1 MLISSLSKNDG
12 PTWSMGNSTHTT
24 SIHILDD
31 DSLLYLFYLY
41 RPFLLGEDQDD
52 GARLIGGERQWADER
67 WWYNLAQVCRRWRTL
82 ILGSAP
88 HLHLCLVC
96 TYGTPVADM
105 LSHSPP
111 LPLVID
117 FFDGDCDL
125 SAEDEEGIILAL
137 EQRDRVHRIRIQM
150 PVSSG
155 PNVQRLI
162 VAFNEEY
169 PMLEYLIMLPS
180 TEDSSTALMLPE
192 TFQAPH
198 LCHLALR
205 GFVLPTGSRLLTT
218 APGIATLCLLIG
230 PPSAYFQPNALL
242 RWISLMPQLETLF
255 IDFLFPVPKRDVE
268 RQLVQT
274 PIMTHVTLPNL
285 RWFAFK
291 GVSSYMEA
299 IVHWI
304 TTPRLEKL
312 DFNFYKQLSFSVPRL
327 LHFMHITENLKFDR
341 AKFEFFS
348 NEVHVEVYPRE
359 TETYALSAYVPC
371 WHLDWQV
378 SSVAQIFNSLSQ
390 VFSTVEYLTLEHT
403 EHNRS
408 SEEHDEVDRTE
419 WRKLLRSFSNV
430 KTLRVDD
437 GLIKGLSHSLQLED
451 GEAPLELLPE
461 LQELTYSGSGNAGDV
476 FTSFIDA
483 RQNAGSPVAL
493 MHHR

>member
-1 MLISSLSKNDG
+1 M
-12 PTWSMGNSTHTT
+12 
-24 SIHILDD
+24 
-31 DSLLYLFYLY
+31 
-41 RPFLLGEDQDD
+41 GEDQDD

-67 WWYNLAQVCRRWRTL
+67 WWYDLAQVCQRWRTL

-88 HLHLCLVC
+88 HLRLCIVC

-105 LSHSPP
+105 LAHSPP

-117 FFDGDCDL
+117 YFDGDRDI
-125 SAEDEEGIILAL
+125 SGEDEEGIILAL
-137 EQRDRVHRIRIQM
+137 EQRDRVRRIRIQM

-155 PNVQRLI
+155 PNVQRLFMAI
-162 VAFNEEY
+162 NEEY
-169 PMLEYLIMLPS
+169 PLLDYLIMLPS
-180 TEDSSTALMLPE
+180 TKDNSTALTLPE
-192 TFQAPH
+192 TLQAPH
-198 LCHLALR
+198 LRHLALR

-218 APGIATLCLLIG
+218 AVGIVTLCLLIG
-230 PPSAYFQPNALL
+230 PPSAYFRPNTLL

-255 IDFLFPVPKRDVE
+255 IDFLFPIPKRDVE
-268 RQLVQT
+268 RQLLQT
-274 PIMTHVTLPNL
+274 PIMTDVILPNL

-291 GVSSYMEA
+291 GISSYMEA
-299 IVHWI
+299 IVHRI

-312 DFNFYKQLSFSVPRL
+312 DFQFYKQLSFSVPRL
-327 LHFMHITENLKFDR
+327 LHFMHTTENLTFDR

-378 SSVAQIFNSLSQ
+378 SSVAQIFNPLSQ
-390 VFSTVEYLTLEHT
+390 ILSTVEHLTLEHT
-403 EHNRS
+403 VHSRS
-408 SEEHDEVDRTE
+408 SEEHNEVDRTE

-430 KTLRVDD
+430 KTLHIDD
-437 GLIKGLSHSLQLED
+437 GLVKELSRSLRLDD

-461 LQELTYSGSGNAGDV
+461 LQELTYSGSGNGGDV

-483 RQNAGSPVAL
+483 RQNAGRPVAL
-493 MHHR
+493 MHDAS